1 MRKNF
6 VIASAMSIMLVSC
19 GTMGT
24 TQTGNASSGNNG
36 SVLGGILSSM
46 GNGET
51 IGNILTSV
59 IGMDKLT
66 TSTITGTWKYDGPGC
81 AFTSDNALAKGGGE
95 VAASKIE
102 DNLKTYYDKL
112 GLASS
117 NTYITLNSDG
127 TFSSKINGKSFS
139 GKWTFDE
146 DASLLTLKGT
156 LLTING
162 YAKRNTNGISILF
175 EATKLLSL
183 MQTMAAIS
191 GNSTLQGIGE
201 LSKNYDGLRIGF
213 DMKK

>member
-1 MRKNF
+1 MKNLTWQNPDQVF
-6 VIASAMSIMLVSC
+6 VAQELINKVKSKCC
-19 GTMGT
+19 G
-24 TQTGNASSGNNG
+24 
-36 SVLGGILSSM
+36 IK
-46 GNGET
+46 
-51 IGNILTSV
+51 
-59 IGMDKLT
+59 D
-66 TSTITGTWKYDGPGC
+66 
-81 AFTSDNALAKGGGE
+81 
-95 VAASKIE
+95 
-102 DNLKTYYDKL
+102 YDKL